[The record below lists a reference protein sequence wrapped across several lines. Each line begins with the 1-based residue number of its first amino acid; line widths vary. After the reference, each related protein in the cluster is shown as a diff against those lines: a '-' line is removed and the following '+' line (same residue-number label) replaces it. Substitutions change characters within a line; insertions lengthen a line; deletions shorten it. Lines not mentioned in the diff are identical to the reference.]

1 MSTFDDSSF
10 EMHDDSLTPEAAERL
25 LDGENLSPEFT
36 DLTAMVNDVRT
47 MTSAIPTPAVRGALA
62 EYVGVG
68 LTAAESAEPPA
79 PAAVSADLDLT
90 TADQP
95 RRRTVFAEVLTFAGT
110 VSGKLLLGGAV
121 AVASVSGAQA
131 TGIVDL
137 PGLPDKETTVVV
149 ADTPVDEAPAEL
161 PLEDKVEEPEPEAVE
176 TDKPTEVDFAAAFE
190 EAKDKAEEAAEKE
203 AAEQAAADREAADKE
218 AEEKAAAE
226 KQAEEKEAAEKEA
239 AEKEAAE
246 KEAAEKAEKDKSKEE
261 KPSVNEEAAAALLAQ
276 LLANKE
282 GVYAAAT
289 ALIKPLE
296 AEKKPLV
303 EALNS
308 TLATL
313 EQARNEAKAP
323 LYAELETTED
333 EGRRAE
339 IEAELSAIFGQWE
352 LDRDAAKAAAN
363 PAINAIKEQL
373 ENIEI
378 ERDAE
383 IARLLEQYQA
393 DLAALQK

>member
-25 LDGENLSPEFT
+25 LDGETLSPEFT

-47 MTSAIPTPAVRGALA
+47 MTSATPTPAVRGALA

-161 PLEDKVEEPEPEAVE
+161 PLEDKVEESEPDVVE
-176 TDKPTEVDFAAAFE
+176 TDKIPATDFAAEFE
-190 EAKDKAEEAAEKE
+190 EAKDKAEEAAEK
-203 AAEQAAADREAADKE
+203 AAEELA
-218 AEEKAAAE
+218 
-226 KQAEEKEAAEKEA
+226 AAEKEA

-246 KEAAEKAEKDKSKEE
+246 KEAAEKAAAEKAAAEKAAAEKEAAEKAEAEKDKPKEE
-261 KPSVNEEAAAALLAQ
+261 EPSEEAEALLAQ
-276 LLANKE
+276 LLEDKE
-282 GVYAAAT
+282 AVYAAAT

-303 EALNS
+303 EALEA
-308 TLATL
+308 TLGTL
-313 EQARNEAKAP
+313 EQARNDAKAP

-333 EGRRAE
+333 AERRAE
-339 IEAELSAIFGQWE
+339 IEAELSAIFEQWE

-363 PAINAIKEQL
+363 PAINAINVQL

-383 IARLLEQYQA
+383 ITRLKEQYRA
-393 DLAALQK
+393 DLEALQK